1 MRHTLHEAESIR
13 QELSWNEYGAFSR
26 RTDEVFNGLASRLQA
41 AGLTEQDV
49 RMCVL
54 VLLGVSHKETAE
66 LLNCSPKSVGKL
78 KDLTAHKL
86 GVSGGQLRQKL
97 GEICPI

>member
-1 MRHTLHEAESIR
+1 MASNPSQGWIWLVLAGVLCAATCVFCYRK
-13 QELSWNEYGAFSR
+13 R
-26 RTDEVFNGLASRLQA
+26 R
-41 AGLTEQDV
+41 AGENTEQDV

-86 GVSGGQLRQKL
+86 GVSGGQLRQKME
-97 GEICPI
+97 EICPI

>member
-1 MRHTLHEAESIR
+1 
-13 QELSWNEYGAFSR
+13 
-26 RTDEVFNGLASRLQA
+26 
-41 AGLTEQDV
+41 
-49 RMCVL
+49 MCVL

-86 GVSGGQLRQKL
+86 GVSGGQLRQKME
-97 GEICPI
+97 EICPI